1 MTLGADD
8 RFGWLRPAAASVVA
22 GLLSGIGSFYVAARP
37 AVDAVQE
44 QSINTDK
51 ILCQA
56 ENRTRE
62 VLRRLALG
70 LLQPEEVPEG
80 ASLELTQYIMAR
92 NDRRERSRF
101 LAEDATRGINCD
113 GELL

>member
-22 GLLSGIGSFYVAARP
+22 GVLSGLGSFWVAARP

-44 QSINTDK
+44 QSITADR
-51 ILCQA
+51 ILCEA
-56 ENRTRE
+56 TNDTRN
-62 VLRRLALG
+62 LFRRVALP
-70 LLQPEEVPEG
+70 LLDPEPVPPG
-80 ASLELTQYIMAR
+80 ASPDLVEYIEVS

-101 LAEDATRGINCD
+101 LVEDATRGVNCE
-113 GELL
+113 GRLP